1 MSIIFFTLGVSLVLS
16 LLFLVFFL
24 WSTKKGQY
32 DDLVTPSHRALIEN
46 EDYKKNIN
54 SNMEDHING

>member
-24 WSTKKGQY
+24 WSTNKGQY
-32 DDLVTPSHRALIEN
+32 DDLVTPSHRALLEN
-46 EDYKKNIN
+46 DDNKKNIN

>member
-32 DDLVTPSHRALIEN
+32 DDLVTPSHRALLEN

>member
-32 DDLVTPSHRALIEN
+32 DDLITPSHRALLEN